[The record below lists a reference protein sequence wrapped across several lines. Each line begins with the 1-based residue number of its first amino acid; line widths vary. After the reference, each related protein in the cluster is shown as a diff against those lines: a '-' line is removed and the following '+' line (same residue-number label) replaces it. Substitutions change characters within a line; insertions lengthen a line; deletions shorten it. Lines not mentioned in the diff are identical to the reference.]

1 MMMMSFICSFRN
13 KNEHTDECDIL
24 TPVIP
29 QVEEQREHTFAAPQ
43 QGDALELG
51 EAVDVT
57 DHERSTARSIPLP
70 QKKKSSRVLHLLT
83 VNLCILHGSCQ
94 PPPECGQ
101 PKAFCRFLSLS
112 LSLSLSTLY
121 NRFKELMA
129 GCPKPFYTALQA
141 SRTRHHAG
149 NKFVGA
155 GCRTLALPAS
165 AFSAPGAR

>member
-1 MMMMSFICSFRN
+1 MSFICSFRN

-112 LSLSLSTLY
+112 LPLSLPPCLSLLSTIASQRALRAHGRMPQDFLY
-121 NRFKELMA
+121 RA
-129 GCPKPFYTALQA
+129 A
-141 SRTRHHAG
+141 STSD
-149 NKFVGA
+149 
-155 GCRTLALPAS
+155 AS
-165 AFSAPGAR
+165 PRWQ

>member
-1 MMMMSFICSFRN
+1 LLRHSKGTPLSLEKLWTSWIMKGSTSAL
-13 KNEHTDECDIL
+13 HTS
-24 TPVIP
+24 P
-29 QVEEQREHTFAAPQ
+29 
-43 QGDALELG
+43 
-51 EAVDVT
+51 
-57 DHERSTARSIPLP
+57 
-70 QKKKSSRVLHLLT
+70 KKTSRVLHLFT
-83 VNLCILHGSCQ
+83 VNLCTIHGSCQ

-112 LSLSLSTLY
+112 PPLSLSTLY

-141 SRTRHHAG
+141 PRTRHHAG

>member
-1 MMMMSFICSFRN
+1 MDAPT
-13 KNEHTDECDIL
+13 HTDECDIL
-24 TPVIP
+24 TPVISR
-29 QVEEQREHTFAAPQ
+29 VEEQREHTFAAPQ

-51 EAVDVT
+51 EAVDVM
-57 DHERSTARSIPLP
+57 DHEGVHQRAPYLS
-70 QKKKSSRVLHLLT
+70 KKTSRVLHLFT
-83 VNLCILHGSCQ
+83 VNLCTIHGSCQ

-112 LSLSLSTLY
+112 PPLSLSTLY

-141 SRTRHHAG
+141 PRTRHHAG